1 MIESPNELLPGLAP
15 PLLRSLLLRGYKT
28 PTPIQRASIPHAI
41 AQPPRDLVGMARTGS
56 GKTLAYIIPLLQR
69 LGGKHSLKFGARAL
83 ILCPSRELA
92 WQIRSVGKE
101 MAKGFKGKGESH
113 AGDDAGGDEDGASGE
128 DLRWEV
134 IMGGE
139 SLDEQFAAIARNP
152 DVIIATPG
160 RLLHLII
167 EMNLDLRSM
176 DFVVFDE
183 ADR

>member
-1 MIESPNELLPGLAP
+1 
-15 PLLRSLLLRGYKT
+15 
-28 PTPIQRASIPHAI
+28 
-41 AQPPRDLVGMARTGS
+41 MARTGS

-101 MAKGFKGKGESH
+101 MAKGFKGKGGGTH
-113 AGDDAGGDEDGASGE
+113 AGDDAEEEGASGE

>member
-1 MIESPNELLPGLAP
+1 
-15 PLLRSLLLRGYKT
+15 
-28 PTPIQRASIPHAI
+28 
-41 AQPPRDLVGMARTGS
+41 
-56 GKTLAYIIPLLQR
+56 
-69 LGGKHSLKFGARAL
+69 
-83 ILCPSRELA
+83 
-92 WQIRSVGKE
+92 
-101 MAKGFKGKGESH
+101 MAKGFKGKGGGH
-113 AGDDAGGDEDGASGE
+113 AGDDVDHEEGATGE

-152 DVIIATPG
+152 DAIIATPG

-176 DFVVFDE
+176 EFVVFDE

>member
-1 MIESPNELLPGLAP
+1 
-15 PLLRSLLLRGYKT
+15 
-28 PTPIQRASIPHAI
+28 
-41 AQPPRDLVGMARTGS
+41 MARTGS

-101 MAKGFKGKGESH
+101 MAKGFKGKGGGH
-113 AGDDAGGDEDGASGE
+113 AGDDVDHEEGATGE

-160 RLLHLII
+160 RLLHLRI

-176 DFVVFDE
+176 EFVVFDE

>member
-1 MIESPNELLPGLAP
+1 
-15 PLLRSLLLRGYKT
+15 
-28 PTPIQRASIPHAI
+28 
-41 AQPPRDLVGMARTGS
+41 
-56 GKTLAYIIPLLQR
+56 
-69 LGGKHSLKFGARAL
+69 
-83 ILCPSRELA
+83 
-92 WQIRSVGKE
+92 
-101 MAKGFKGKGESH
+101 MAKGFKGKGGGH
-113 AGDDAGGDEDGASGE
+113 AGDDADNEEGVTGE

-152 DVIIATPG
+152 DVVIATPG

-176 DFVVFDE
+176 EFVVFDE